1 MADPSSYRP
10 RPGEI
15 PDTPGVYRFR
25 DEHRRVI
32 YVGKAKSL
40 RQRLA
45 NYFQDLANLHPR
57 TRTMVTTAASVEWTV
72 VSTEVEALQLEYSWI
87 KEYDPR
93 FNVKYRDDKSYPYLA
108 VTMNEE
114 FPRVQVM
121 RGHKKKGVRYFGPYG
136 HAWAIRDTVDLLL
149 RVFPVR
155 TCSAGVFKNAARTGR
170 PCLLG
175 YIGKCSAP
183 CVGRISPEDHRDLA
197 DEFCDFMAG
206 RTGTYLRR
214 LEKQMMEAA
223 EDMEYERAA
232 RLRDDIGA
240 LKKAMEKSAVVLA
253 DATDADLIAVA
264 EDELEA
270 AVQIFHVRG
279 GRVRGQR
286 GWVTDK
292 VEEITTSAL
301 VEHAL
306 QQLYGEETGDAV
318 PKEVLVPAL
327 PEPVEPVQEW
337 LTGRRGS
344 NVSLRIPQRGD
355 KKALM
360 ETVQRNAQQALALH
374 KTKRASDLTTRSR
387 ALEEI
392 ADALDL
398 DSAPLRIECYDISH
412 LQGDDVVASM
422 VVFEDG
428 LQRKGEYRRFQIKG
442 FAGQDDV
449 RSMHEVITR
458 RFKRYL
464 AEKERT
470 GEWADGEEPGT
481 DGEAV
486 RKDDG
491 VAPAEAGG
499 TLADEG
505 AAPANTGIPL
515 TDERPAPTDAGTT
528 PVDAG
533 TAPED
538 APTTPT
544 GTAPPLTLVGTDL
557 GAPADTEPGAPADT
571 ASLTP
576 ATPETAPRP
585 APLTTRPG
593 PTTPDPL
600 DDPLATPLN
609 GSLKD
614 DDGRPRKFAYP
625 PQLVVVDGG
634 QPQVAAARRALDEL
648 GIDDIAVCG
657 LAKRLEEVW
666 LPGEDDP
673 VVLPR
678 TSEGLYLLQRIRDEA
693 HRFAITYQRTKR
705 AKRFRAGPLDDVP
718 GLGETRKQALIKHFG
733 SVKRLRSATIEQIQ
747 EVPGIGRKTAETI
760 AAALA
765 QAAPAAPAVN
775 TATGEIMED
784 EEPETTAGSSGEPV
798 TAGPPDERRGQET

>member
-10 RPGEI
+10 RPGQI
-15 PDTPGVYRFR
+15 PDSPGVYKFR

-32 YVGKAKSL
+32 YVGKAKNL

-45 NYFQDLANLHPR
+45 NYFQDLAGLHPR

-87 KEYDPR
+87 KEFDPR

-108 VTMNEE
+108 VTLNEE

-121 RGHKKKGVRYFGPYG
+121 RGAKKKGVRYFGPYG
-136 HAWAIRDTVDLLL
+136 HAWAIRETVDLML

-155 TCSAGVFKNAARTGR
+155 TCSAGVFKNAERTGR

-183 CVGRISPEDHRDLA
+183 CVGRVTPEEHRDLA
-197 DEFCDFMAG
+197 EEFCDFMAG
-206 RTGTYLRR
+206 RTGTYIRR
-214 LEKQMMEAA
+214 LEKDMMQAA
-223 EDMEYERAA
+223 EEMEYERAA
-232 RLRDDIGA
+232 RLRDDAGA
-240 LKKAMEKSAVVLA
+240 LKRAMEKSAVVLA

-292 VEEITTSAL
+292 VEAVDTAGL

-306 QQLYGEETGDAV
+306 QQLYGEESGDSV

-327 PEPVEPVQEW
+327 PEDPDAVSQW
-337 LTGRRGS
+337 LAGRRGS
-344 NVSLRIPQRGD
+344 QVSLRIPQRGD
-355 KKALM
+355 KKDLM
-360 ETVQRNAQQALALH
+360 GTVQRNAQQALGLH

-392 ADALDL
+392 AEALGL
-398 DSAPLRIECYDISH
+398 DTAPLRVECFDISH

-428 LQRKGEYRRFQIKG
+428 LARKSEYRRFQIKG
-442 FAGQDDV
+442 FEGQDDV
-449 RSMHEVITR
+449 RSMHEVIGR

-464 AEKERT
+464 HEKERT
-470 GEWADGEEPGT
+470 GEWEETPALTGP
-481 DGEAV
+481 V
-486 RKDDG
+486 P
-491 VAPAEAGG
+491 APAELAAPGISAGG
-499 TLADEG
+499 PASAEPASAG
-505 AAPANTGIPL
+505 PAAPDPAAPDAQDPASAR
-515 TDERPAPTDAGTT
+515 DE
-528 PVDAG
+528 
-533 TAPED
+533 
-538 APTTPT
+538 
-544 GTAPPLTLVGTDL
+544 
-557 GAPADTEPGAPADT
+557 
-571 ASLTP
+571 
-576 ATPETAPRP
+576 PRE
-585 APLTTRPG
+585 
-593 PTTPDPL
+593 
-600 DDPLATPLN
+600 
-609 GSLKD
+609 
-614 DDGRPRKFAYP
+614 DDGRPKRFAYP

-634 QPQVAAARRALDEL
+634 QPQVAAAKRALDEL

-666 LPGEDDP
+666 LPDDDDP

-678 TSEGLYLLQRIRDEA
+678 SSEGLYLLQRIRDEA
-693 HRFAITYQRTKR
+693 HRFAITYQRAKR
-705 AKRFRAGPLDDVP
+705 AKRIRSSPLDDVP

-733 SVKRLRSATIEQIQ
+733 SVKKLRQATIEEIC
-747 EVPGIGRKTAETI
+747 EVPGIGRRTAESVAVAF
-760 AAALA
+760 AA
-765 QAAPAAPAVN
+765 AAPAAPAVN
-775 TATGEIMED
+775 TATGEIIEED
-784 EEPETTAGSSGEPV
+784 DGGSR
-798 TAGPPDERRGQET
+798 T

>member
-10 RPGEI
+10 KPGEI
-15 PDTPGVYRFR
+15 PDSPGVYRFR

-45 NYFQDLANLHPR
+45 NYFQDLAGLHPR
-57 TRTMVTTAASVEWTV
+57 TRSMVTTAASVEWTV

-121 RGHKKKGVRYFGPYG
+121 RGHKKKGVRYFGPYT

-175 YIGKCSAP
+175 YIDKCSAP
-183 CVGRISPEDHRDLA
+183 CVDRISAEDHRALA
-197 DEFCDFMAG
+197 EEFSDFMAG

-214 LEKQMMEAA
+214 LERRMTEAA
-223 EDMEYERAA
+223 EEMEYERAA

-292 VEEITTSAL
+292 VEEITTGAL

-318 PKEVLVPAL
+318 PREVLVPAL
-327 PEPVEPVQEW
+327 PDPVEPVQQW
-337 LTGRRGS
+337 LTERRGS
-344 NVSLRIPQRGD
+344 GVSLRIPQRGD
-355 KKALM
+355 KRALM
-360 ETVQRNAQQALALH
+360 ETVERNAQQALVLH

-392 ADALDL
+392 TDALEL

-428 LQRKGEYRRFQIKG
+428 LARKSEYRRFQIKG

-458 RFKRYL
+458 RFRRYL

-470 GEWADGEEPGT
+470 GEWT
-481 DGEAV
+481 DGE
-486 RKDDG
+486 D
-491 VAPAEAGG
+491 
-499 TLADEG
+499 
-505 AAPANTGIPL
+505 
-515 TDERPAPTDAGTT
+515 
-528 PVDAG
+528 
-533 TAPED
+533 
-538 APTTPT
+538 
-544 GTAPPLTLVGTDL
+544 
-557 GAPADTEPGAPADT
+557 PGAEGPSGGLAEPPGNT
-571 ASLTP
+571 LT
-576 ATPETAPRP
+576 E
-585 APLTTRPG
+585 
-593 PTTPDPL
+593 
-600 DDPLATPLN
+600 
-609 GSLKD
+609 
-614 DDGRPRKFAYP
+614 DDGRPRRFAYP

-634 QPQVAAARRALDEL
+634 APQVAAARRALDEL

-666 LPGEDDP
+666 LPGETDP

-678 TSEGLYLLQRIRDEA
+678 TSEGLYLLQRVRDEA
-693 HRFAITYQRTKR
+693 HRFAITYQRAKR

-733 SVKRLRSATIEQIQ
+733 SVKRLRSATIDQIR

-760 AAALA
+760 VAALER
-765 QAAPAAPAVN
+765 AAPAAPAVN
-775 TATGEIMED
+775 TATGEILDDTDEIMD
-784 EEPETTAGSSGEPV
+784 DTEEPGQATGSPGEPV
-798 TAGPPDERRGQET
+798 TTGAPDERRGQER

>member
-10 RPGEI
+10 KPGQI
-15 PDTPGVYRFR
+15 PDSPGVYKFR

-32 YVGKAKSL
+32 YVGKAKNL
-40 RQRLA
+40 RQRVA

-87 KEYDPR
+87 KEFDPR

-108 VTMNEE
+108 VTLNEE

-121 RGHKKKGVRYFGPYG
+121 RGAKKKGVRYFGPYG
-136 HAWAIRDTVDLLL
+136 HAWAIRETVDLML

-183 CVGRISPEDHRDLA
+183 CVGRVTPEEHRELA
-197 DEFCDFMAG
+197 GDFCDFMAG
-206 RTGTYLRR
+206 RTGTYIRR
-214 LEKQMMEAA
+214 LEKDMMQAA
-223 EDMEYERAA
+223 EEMEYERAA
-232 RLRDDIGA
+232 RLRDDAEA
-240 LKKAMEKSAVVLA
+240 LKRAMEKSAVVLA

-270 AVQIFHVRG
+270 ALQIFHVRG

-292 VEEITTSAL
+292 VEAVDTSGL

-306 QQLYGEETGDAV
+306 QQLYGEERGDAV

-327 PEPVEPVQEW
+327 PEDTEAVSQW
-337 LTGRRGS
+337 LAERRGS
-344 NVSLRIPQRGD
+344 QVSLRIPQRGD
-355 KKALM
+355 KKDLM
-360 ETVQRNAQQALALH
+360 VTVQRNAQQALGLH

-392 ADALDL
+392 AEALGL
-398 DSAPLRIECYDISH
+398 DTAPLRIECYDISH

-428 LQRKGEYRRFQIKG
+428 LARKSEYRRFQIKG
-442 FAGQDDV
+442 FEGQDDV
-449 RSMHEVITR
+449 RSMHEVIGR

-464 AEKERT
+464 QDKERT
-470 GEWADGEEPGT
+470 GEWEEAPEAAPG
-481 DGEAV
+481 
-486 RKDDG
+486 
-491 VAPAEAGG
+491 AGG
-499 TLADEG
+499 
-505 AAPANTGIPL
+505 
-515 TDERPAPTDAGTT
+515 
-528 PVDAG
+528 PV
-533 TAPED
+533 
-538 APTTPT
+538 
-544 GTAPPLTLVGTDL
+544 
-557 GAPADTEPGAPADT
+557 PGAPG
-571 ASLTP
+571 
-576 ATPETAPRP
+576 P
-585 APLTTRPG
+585 APVPAATGPVPAPALTAAS
-593 PTTPDPL
+593 PDDEPE
-600 DDPLATPLN
+600 PRE
-609 GSLKD
+609 
-614 DDGRPRKFAYP
+614 DDGRPKRFAYP

-634 QPQVAAARRALDEL
+634 QPQVAAAKRALDEL

-666 LPGEDDP
+666 LPDDDDP

-678 TSEGLYLLQRIRDEA
+678 SSEGLYLLQRVRDEA
-693 HRFAITYQRTKR
+693 HRFAITYQRAKR
-705 AKRFRAGPLDDVP
+705 AKRIRSSPLDDVA

-733 SVKRLRSATIEQIQ
+733 SVKKLRQATIDEIC
-747 EVPGIGRKTAETI
+747 EVPGIGRRTAESV

-765 QAAPAAPAVN
+765 STAPAAPAVN
-775 TATGEIMED
+775 TATGEIIEED
-784 EEPETTAGSSGEPV
+784 DGGSP
-798 TAGPPDERRGQET
+798 